1 MPARFPVV
9 TEVQASSVPGAVSC
23 TFRSGLR
30 KFTGAKRVKRLPA
43 SLSFPCHTVSR
54 PRYSAPYQVTRT
66 RRPRSAAVK
75 GRAVLHD
82 VQAVQHI
89 QPLDRRGA
97 DDLNGKPHRHRA
109 GPDDVAHECF
119 AHGQFLPTH
128 EPRVFRKRGDGRG
141 ERTVEIEEKPV
152 FIAGYSGHLWEKA
165 PHHGVLCCLDDTTD
179 PRGTKPSV
187 VRYWANLVTGYS
199 ATARWCGLAAATRVT
214 A

>member
-75 GRAVLHD
+75 GRAVCTTL
-82 VQAVQHI
+82 A
-89 QPLDRRGA
+89 PCSASRRSIGA
-97 DDLNGKPHRHRA
+97 APMTSAASRIGAEPGRMMSTYGKMLLIT
-109 GPDDVAHECF
+109 G
-119 AHGQFLPTH
+119 L
-128 EPRVFRKRGDGRG
+128 
-141 ERTVEIEEKPV
+141 
-152 FIAGYSGHLWEKA
+152 
-165 PHHGVLCCLDDTTD
+165 LCCLDDTTD

-187 VRYWANLVTGYS
+187 VRYLVTRFAHIGQIS
-199 ATARWCGLAAATRVT
+199 SQGICSRAAFPSRPALRQPLAGAVWPRRGG
-214 A
+214 

>member
-82 VQAVQHI
+82 VHAVQHI

-97 DDLNGKPHRHRA
+97 DDLDRKPHRHLA
-109 GPDDVAHECF
+109 GTDDVAHR
-119 AHGQFLPTH
+119 Q
-128 EPRVFRKRGDGRG
+128 
-141 ERTVEIEEKPV
+141 EKPV
-152 FIAGYSGHLWEKA
+152 FITGYSGHLWEKA

-187 VRYWANLVTGYS
+187 VRYWANLVAGYS
-199 ATARWCGLAAATRVT
+199 ATAGWCGLAAATRVT
-214 A
+214 AQPGRDAGGWGWLPWL